1 MNLNCLLIVPVL
13 SFTLTVAVNGAT
25 IHVDA
30 ANCPGP
36 GSGSVRDPYCSIQT
50 AIDNAVDTDE
60 VVVAAGT
67 YFESINFL
75 GKAIWLHSS
84 DGAEVTVIDGTG
96 FFHVVQCVSSEGP
109 DTILDGFTI
118 TGGHANGV
126 CCGPDSLGGGMYNED
141 SSPTVINCTFD
152 ENAAARGGGM
162 YNFDSSPTVANCTF
176 NGNSVAGAGG
186 GMYNRSSSP
195 TITNCTFSGN
205 SVTDI
210 GGGGGMFNFD
220 GSSPTITNC
229 TFSGNVAF
237 TSGGGITN
245 SSLSIPTITNCTFSG
260 NVAGSAGE
268 AIYSFSSGSA
278 TVTNCIVWGNGFRK
292 ISGNPHTITYSDV
305 EGGWPGI
312 GNIGSNPMFVDPN
325 NGNYRL
331 QSGSPCIDTGDNT
344 AVPEGVLR
352 DLDGNPRFVADACA
366 GESGA
371 TVDMGA
377 YEFQGTSC
385 DLGTMLEMLAA
396 WGSCSDCGIC
406 PADLDGDCSVGI
418 LDLLILLGN
427 WG

>member
-1 MNLNCLLIVPVL
+1 MKNLLAAVTVL
-13 SFTLTVAVNGAT
+13 AVSTAQAGVV

-50 AIDNAVDTDE
+50 AIDDAVDTDE
-60 VVVAAGT
+60 IVVAPGT
-67 YFESINFL
+67 YFETINFI
-75 GKAIWLHSS
+75 GKAITVGSS
-84 DGAEVTVIDGTG
+84 GGAAVTTIDGTG
-96 FFHVVQCVSSEGP
+96 FFHVIQCVNGEGP

-152 ENAAARGGGM
+152 ENTAERGGGM
-162 YNFDSSPTVANCTF
+162 YNFDSSPKVANCTF

-205 SVTDI
+205 SVTDL

-305 EGGWPGI
+305 EGGWPGT
-312 GNIGSNPMFVDPN
+312 GNIDANPMFVDPN

-331 QSGSPCIDTGDNT
+331 QSGSPCIDAGDKA

-371 TVDMGA
+371 AVDMGA

-385 DLGTMLEMLAA
+385 NLSSMLEMLAA
-396 WGSCSDCGIC
+396 WGSCSDCGTC
-406 PADLDGDCSVGI
+406 PADFDGDCSVGI